1 MLAYHVFSL
10 WFYCSQRLLAYLTFQ
25 SFGLDLMNVIQ
36 SFGLDLMNVIQ
47 SFGLDLMN
55 VILETC
61 T

>member
-1 MLAYHVFSL
+1 MLAYHVLSL

-36 SFGLDLMNVIQ
+36 TFGLDLMNVIQ

-55 VILETC
+55 VILDTC